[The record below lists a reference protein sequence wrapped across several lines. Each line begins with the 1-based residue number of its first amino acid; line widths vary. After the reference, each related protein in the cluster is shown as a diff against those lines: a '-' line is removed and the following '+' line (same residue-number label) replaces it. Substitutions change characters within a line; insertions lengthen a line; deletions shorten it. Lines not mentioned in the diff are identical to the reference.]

1 MENTFDRT
9 LMPAL
14 IKVVGVGGAGNNAVN
29 SMIEAKIN
37 SAKFIAI
44 NTDLQ
49 DLGMSQAETRIQIG
63 DKFTKGQG
71 AGADPEKGQKAAEE
85 SKNCDSFRN
94 KDADLVF
101 ITAGMGGG
109 TRYGCFS
116 GHCQYCKGNGQTHRS
131 GSYKALRL

>member
-1 MENTFDRT
+1 MDNTFDRT

-29 SMIEAKIN
+29 SMIDAKIN

-49 DLGMSQAETRIQIG
+49 DLGLSEAETRIQIG

-85 SKNCDSFRN
+85 SKN
-94 KDADLVF
+94 A
-101 ITAGMGGG
+101 I
-109 TRYGCFS
+109 
-116 GHCQYCKGNGQTHRS
+116 
-131 GSYKALRL
+131 GSC

>member
-71 AGADPEKGQKAAEE
+71 AGADPEKGQKEE
-85 SKNCDSFRN
+85 AIRKKFELLRFGDPFEVKGER
-94 KDADLVF
+94 
-101 ITAGMGGG
+101 
-109 TRYGCFS
+109 FS
-116 GHCQYCKGNGQTHRS
+116 SSNVTV
-131 GSYKALRL
+131 LLWPL